1 MALVAPLE
9 FDRVVVTRNPGS
21 TNARSGQR
29 MLRLLSEAFP
39 GQLHEVETHQDEQAN
54 IERLAAHLREGDVVA
69 PFGGDSTV
77 TQAASAI
84 ALRQDLGKGPMAPIP
99 LGNANQMALMLNS
112 PRSYRRPVS
121 IFR

>member
-1 MALVAPLE
+1 
-9 FDRVVVTRNPGS
+9 
-21 TNARSGQR
+21 

-112 PRSYRRPVS
+112 PRSTRPRPCRRRSTPRQTARRTRQTTLVA
-121 IFR
+121 R